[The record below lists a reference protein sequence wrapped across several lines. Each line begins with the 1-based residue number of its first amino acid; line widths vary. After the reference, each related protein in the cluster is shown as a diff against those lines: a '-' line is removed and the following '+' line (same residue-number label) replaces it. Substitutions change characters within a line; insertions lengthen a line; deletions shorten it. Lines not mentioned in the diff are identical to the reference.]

1 VKLDP
6 RALVGPLAAMLLLA
20 LTLQQTLDALQRS
33 GAWGGRANRDGK
45 ATNESPFVRIEQE
58 LTRRHTDRSPA
69 PDRDPFEYAPTR
81 SVAQGPA
88 RPPRPRP
95 IPVAP
100 KPVLTAII
108 FDQDPRAL
116 VRFDGRDYTVRNNTL
131 FAEYRVV
138 RITRDEV
145 VLDKGGESLVLKRPV
160 GGS

>member
-33 GAWGGRANRDGK
+33 GAWGGRANRGGK
-45 ATNESPFVRIEQE
+45 SSAESPYVRIEQE
-58 LTRRHTDRSPA
+58 LTRRNADPQGPADRN
-69 PDRDPFEYAPTR
+69 PFEYAPVR
-81 SVAQGPA
+81 NIVQNPA